1 VKLQDRQHGLFF
13 VGLDRLFLGYV
24 KCPSV
29 ATYAQQAK
37 WLTSRHTQTR
47 SEMVSIDLGNKRE
60 NEHTGEFSLHMD
72 QITDKLGAS
81 LPLAVVERKS

>member
-1 VKLQDRQHGLFF
+1 
-13 VGLDRLFLGYV
+13 
-24 KCPSV
+24 
-29 ATYAQQAK
+29 
-37 WLTSRHTQTR
+37 
-47 SEMVSIDLGNKRE
+47 MVSIDLGNKRE